1 MLPVH
6 FSLLHFNDMLQCLV
20 ACQLPV
26 KNADTPIFACKACA
40 CAGDN
45 NVNHK
50 GRSRG
55 SSGNVAIGGNGGNG
69 GNNNRNNA
77 NGGSGNSGDNSG
89 NGGIA
94 RGNNGN
100 GGNGGNAIGGEPS
113 LKLLAI
119 VHFSESNKAPVVA
132 AFAQHIALLL
142 FKSLVGMV
150 CKQVGQN
157 LRAYH
162 TALLA

>member
-1 MLPVH
+1 
-6 FSLLHFNDMLQCLV
+6 MLQCLA

-55 SSGNVAIGGNGGNG
+55 SSGNVAVGGNGGNG
-69 GNNNRNNA
+69 GNNNGNNA
-77 NGGSGNSGDNSG
+77 NGGSGNSGDHSG

-100 GGNGGNAIGGEPS
+100 GGNGGNAVGGELLTHFQQRRLCLNWTAAADAVAQQVALS
-113 LKLLAI
+113 LNPDA
-119 VHFSESNKAPVVA
+119 VHCHGLGVWERLRG
-132 AFAQHIALLL
+132 HT
-142 FKSLVGMV
+142 SL
-150 CKQVGQN
+150 C
-157 LRAYH
+157 Y
-162 TALLA
+162 